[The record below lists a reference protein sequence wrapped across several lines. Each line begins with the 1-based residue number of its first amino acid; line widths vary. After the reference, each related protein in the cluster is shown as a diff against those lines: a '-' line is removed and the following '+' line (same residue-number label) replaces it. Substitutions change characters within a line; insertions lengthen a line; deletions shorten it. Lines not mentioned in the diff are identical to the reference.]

1 MQVRPP
7 ASTELESLLDRAADE
22 VTLAMLMERL
32 GDRSFGIVL
41 LVLGLLALLP
51 GISVASAI
59 LLFVP
64 AAQMIAGRSA
74 PAFPRRLGGRRLNMQ
89 HLAPLIR
96 RIAPALRWLE
106 RFIRPRWITPFQ
118 ATKRVIG
125 ALVMVLGVCLLI
137 PLPLSNYP
145 PALLIILIASAYLE
159 QDGVLLCAALA
170 ASMVLVAALALL
182 AWEGMAAAG
191 WIAGLI

>member
-1 MQVRPP
+1 
-7 ASTELESLLDRAADE
+7 
-22 VTLAMLMERL
+22 
-32 GDRSFGIVL
+32 
-41 LVLGLLALLP
+41 
-51 GISVASAI
+51 
-59 LLFVP
+59 
-64 AAQMIAGRSA
+64 
-74 PAFPRRLGGRRLNMQ
+74 MQ
-89 HLAPLIR
+89 HLARLIR